1 MDSHTHSVQRLEIV
15 ETGRRRRWSDDEKRR
30 IVAESLDGPREGSA
44 TARRYGISRGL
55 LFTWRRMFGMQLKS
69 SDAKAATHF
78 ASVRVIPDTPAV
90 VRPRGRI
97 EIALARGTRIVVDAD
112 VDADALARVLDV
124 LERR

>member
-30 IVAESLDGPREGSA
+30 ILAESLDGPREGSA
-44 TARRYGISRGL
+44 TARRHGISPGL
-55 LFTWRRMFGMQLKS
+55 VFTWRRMFGEQLKS
-69 SDAKAATHF
+69 SEAKAAPHF
-78 ASVRVIPDTPAV
+78 APVRVIPDMPRV

-97 EIALARGTRIVVDAD
+97 EIVLARGTRIVVDAD